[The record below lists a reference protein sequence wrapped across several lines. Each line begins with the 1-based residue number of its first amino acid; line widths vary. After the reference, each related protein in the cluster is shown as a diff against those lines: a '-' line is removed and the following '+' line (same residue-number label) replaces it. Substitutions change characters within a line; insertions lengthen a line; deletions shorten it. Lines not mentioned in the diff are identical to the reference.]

1 MLEEQACF
9 IGLYKYIAKILKV
22 IDNWINE
29 WIIHAAEGRFLGGGM
44 VIYKI
49 LSKMKMNFTFS
60 FCKIGLDRIK
70 FSSKW
75 ALFCDKSDCQRSNV
89 LT

>member
-29 WIIHAAEGRFLGGGM
+29 WIIHAAEGRFLGG
-44 VIYKI
+44 VW
-49 LSKMKMNFTFS
+49 LF
-60 FCKIGLDRIK
+60 IK
-70 FSSKW
+70 FYQKW
-75 ALFCDKSDCQRSNV
+75 KWILLSRFAKLV
-89 LT
+89 LIELNFLQNEPCFVTSQIVKEAMF